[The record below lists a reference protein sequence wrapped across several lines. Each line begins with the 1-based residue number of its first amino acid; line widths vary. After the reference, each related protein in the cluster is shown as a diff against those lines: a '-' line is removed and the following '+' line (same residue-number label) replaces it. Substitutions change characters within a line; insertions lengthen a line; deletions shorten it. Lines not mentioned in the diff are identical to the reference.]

1 MDDEDDNFFE
11 QFSDGNASD
20 ILLDF
25 DEENSD
31 VEEIE
36 FEDDDILDIDN
47 LAYTFY
53 EETPE
58 TLESNSPRSG
68 RGFSVKFDKLK
79 ENGVGVDVPL
89 LTQEILGKP
98 KKLFMLMFGATIFQI
113 VTFTNHNISNHNST
127 STTKIVKQVDE
138 NEIYQYFNFLDE
150 GTAC

>member
-11 QFSDGNASD
+11 QFFDGNASD

-68 RGFSVKFDKLK
+68 RGFPVKFDKLK

-98 KKLFMLMFGATIFQI
+98 KKLFMLIRRQK
-113 VTFTNHNISNHNST
+113 NIPQAPKKSQ
-127 STTKIVKQVDE
+127 KIRKTC
-138 NEIYQYFNFLDE
+138 YFCKRNGISSRCFDS
-150 GTAC
+150 CM